1 MPGSGPSGAISLFS
15 LNLSTHPTT
24 MKKQS
29 ISLGLIGLALVLG
42 LSFYG
47 NSASAKAYKG
57 AEIYSFNSYLY
68 GRYEL
73 RMRVAKGSGLL
84 STFFTYKNGSE
95 VTNTFWE
102 EIDLEVLGKNN
113 ASQWQSNVILGDQR
127 PTISS
132 EILHPT
138 ASSLAEAYHTYV
150 LEWTPDYVAW
160 YLDGVEVRRI
170 NGTSTVTSLTNP
182 ESVRMNIW
190 ASEST
195 DWVGNWDDSV
205 LPVYQFVDYIAY
217 ARYDAESKTFVADW
231 RDDFNSFD
239 TSRWGKADWTFDGNR
254 VDFAPENALVK
265 DGYLVLALTPA
276 AATGFS
282 GQVPADNASSSSA
295 VASSSASV
303 TTSSSMSSTAS
314 SSSSSSSAEAS
325 SVIASSASS
334 LADSSSS
341 SSASSSFSAS
351 SKATGNSGG
360 SGGGGVQGPWSL
372 ALLTLLLL
380 VKLAKFRRRH

>member
-1 MPGSGPSGAISLFS
+1 
-15 LNLSTHPTT
+15 

-29 ISLGLIGLALVLG
+29 KTLGLIGLALALALS

-47 NSASAKAYKG
+47 ASSSAKAYKG
-57 AEIYSFNSYLY
+57 AEIYTFNSYLY

-95 VTNTFWE
+95 VANTFWE
-102 EIDLEVLGKNN
+102 EIDLEIFGKNN
-113 ASQWQSNVILGDQR
+113 ATQWQSNVILGDQR

-132 EILHPT
+132 EIVHT
-138 ASSLAEAYHTYV
+138 ADSSLAEAYHTYV

-195 DWVGNWDDSV
+195 DWAGDWDDSV

-217 ARYDAESKTFVADW
+217 ARYDADSKSFIADW

-239 TSRWGKADWTFDGNR
+239 TSRWGKANWTFDSNR

-276 AATGFS
+276 DATGFN
-282 GQVPADNASSSSA
+282 GQVPADEASSSSA
-295 VASSSASV
+295 VASSSSSSATASSSSV
-303 TTSSSMSSTAS
+303 TTSSSAS
-314 SSSSSSSAEAS
+314 SPVSSSASSSSAEVS

-341 SSASSSFSAS
+341 SSSVSSTGSSA
-351 SKATGNSGG
+351 KAAGNSGG
-360 SGGGGVQGPWSL
+360 GGAQGPWSL
-372 ALLTLLLL
+372 ALLALLLL